1 MTNVLSKWLLGIWQK
16 LKCNM
21 ARFYLIGKISAEL
34 MKRMQN
40 DPSADRYAST
50 KKVTEAAGLKLIS
63 YEWVRG
69 RFDVISCVE
78 GDYEQALALKIAFK
92 NSGLMDDLMVHEVID
107 YNKAFENAADATKSV
122 IKPGE

>member
-1 MTNVLSKWLLGIWQK
+1 
-16 LKCNM
+16 M

-50 KKVTEAAGLKLIS
+50 KKVTETAGLKLIS

-78 GDYEQALALKIAFK
+78 GDYEQALSLKIAFK
-92 NSGLMDDLMVHEVID
+92 NSGLMDDLMVHEVFD
-107 YNKAFENAADATKSV
+107 YNKAFKNAAHATKSV
-122 IKPGE
+122 IKPAE

>member
-1 MTNVLSKWLLGIWQK
+1 
-16 LKCNM
+16 M
-21 ARFYLIGKISAEL
+21 AKFYLIGKISQDL
-34 MKRMQN
+34 MQRMQN

-78 GDYEQALALKIAFK
+78 GEFEQAVALKIAFK
-92 NSGLMDDLMVHEVID
+92 NSGLMHDLMIHEEID
-107 YNKAFENAADATKSV
+107 YNKAFTNAANAANSV
-122 IKPGE
+122 IKP

>member
-1 MTNVLSKWLLGIWQK
+1 MNVLSKWLLGIWLK

-21 ARFYLIGKISAEL
+21 AKFYLIGKISAEL

-40 DPSADRYAST
+40 DPTADRYAST

>member
-1 MTNVLSKWLLGIWQK
+1 
-16 LKCNM
+16 M

-50 KKVTEAAGLKLIS
+50 KKVTEAAGGKMIS

-69 RFDVISCVE
+69 RFDVMCCVE
-78 GDYEQALALKIAFK
+78 GDAETVVGMKVAFL
-92 NSGLMDDLMVHEVID
+92 NSGLMDELMIHEVID
-107 YNKAFENAADATKSV
+107 YNKAFGKAADAAKSV
-122 IKPGE
+122 VKPAE

>member
-1 MTNVLSKWLLGIWQK
+1 
-16 LKCNM
+16 M

-78 GDYEQALALKIAFK
+78 GDYEQALSLKIAFK

-107 YNKAFENAADATKSV
+107 YNKAFQNAADATKSV
-122 IKPGE
+122 ICLLYTSPSPRDKRQSRMPSSA

>member
-1 MTNVLSKWLLGIWQK
+1 MNVLSKWLLGIWLK

-21 ARFYLIGKISAEL
+21 AKFYLIGKISAEL

-78 GDYEQALALKIAFK
+78 GDYEQALAMKIAFK

-107 YNKAFENAADATKSV
+107 YNKAFQNAADATKSV